1 MNFQSYLE
9 SFFTLRE
16 GKIKSSDIQK
26 TLTSIINLPSSFTPA
41 SWDKWL
47 TSYGGKAAIPAPFLK
62 ILEGGSTG
70 GRAADIRKL
79 ITNYA
84 DNIRVGTAEQAI
96 AIKNLKEEIIKTF
109 ETTFNAESSRLQRY
123 TLARKNNL
131 LSIPEENT
139 FLGSSIMP
147 ASKAATQLTQMIKRG
162 DSLSTIRSFMDKV
175 GEAKGYMV
183 NVIKELKK
191 DKEDEIAS
199 LVGQID
205 PTIGGGSDY
214 EINKLL
220 LAFETK
226 ERMTN
231 FIAKYCRS
239 GSIEPLVDLLNHE
252 PSFKSKTGIE
262 VSALPG
268 ILNMKDISQSI
279 KNSISDSLF
288 TKGVFKVNMQ
298 SPKIRKF
305 INEKRKEFFK
315 TARETGRQPSLMVF
329 NHVISKELGFEL
341 QGQYEQM
348 LSRLIDKNAVGS
360 EYYAHLVSMIASHVI
375 KELPLISNHIEIQEQ
390 EIETKSGTKIKMKI
404 PMLESMEVAE
414 FKTLPGFNKVN
425 EKKSESQKRQI
436 AKQSDALDKRLREL
450 TNAMPPEL
458 KTVERLQHYSIPAQT
473 KATLKRLADA
483 GKGEKLD
490 DASFVN
496 EIFNEYGQIV
506 LGKLFAR
513 ALDELDNKQ
522 KNFYEQSVC
531 IRAILE
537 LSKASGTWRIKH
549 NFLYSQIS
557 DMADSLYK
565 AAKDSG
571 DNLDRILEKPRLE
584 EKGEDTRVGRKP
596 DTTRN
601 NSKDPDYSFQD
612 WRDRKD
618 IDKELR
624 GIDKRAK
631 VFADFAPPYL
641 NWKGDP
647 ASPAIQK
654 LFDIYIRDMKNN
666 SVFQEQVA
674 NTPNG
679 IQVLFSNWLMSKH
692 GTNTI
697 SEMRDSQLRTVDK
710 DPEVAREIKFIEAQ
724 IYARRYARIQQ
735 SLEASTG
742 YMDDKTGWF
751 VPQKRGS
758 YLDKKA
764 DSVVIKTGGFDAA
777 KRDEFLDAAS
787 AGDYLFDITKKI
799 PDELQSKFKG
809 YSLLGMIHAAETGD
823 ELGMVMSHIHTLIPK
838 DHLDTL
844 QENASVK
851 VSDVHLEKAGQI
863 EQKAKEQREELQKH
877 SLNRQQE
884 LQGMHNTPGVT
895 PA

>member
-1 MNFQSYLE
+1 MNFESYLE
-9 SFFTLRE
+9 SFFTFK
-16 GKIKSSDIQK
+16 GSKNTSADIHK
-26 TLTSIINLPSSFTPA
+26 TLTSIINLPTSFNPKT
-41 SWDKWL
+41 WDAWAKD
-47 TSYGGKAAIPAPFLK
+47 KDRIPGPFLK

-70 GRAADIRKL
+70 SRATDIRKL

-84 DNIRVGTAEQAI
+84 DDIRVGTAEQEVAI
-96 AIKNLKEEIIKTF
+96 NNLKEEIIKTF
-109 ETTFNAESSRLQRY
+109 ETTFNAESSRLRRY
-123 TLARKNNL
+123 ALARKNNL

-139 FLGSSIMP
+139 FLGSSVMP

-162 DSLSTIRSFMDKV
+162 DSLSTIRSFMDRV

-214 EINKLL
+214 EINKSL

-226 ERMTN
+226 ERMAS
-231 FIAKYCRS
+231 FIAKYCKS
-239 GSIEPLVDLLNHE
+239 GSIEPLIDLLRWE

-288 TKGVFKVNMQ
+288 TKGIFKVNIQ
-298 SPKIRKF
+298 SHEIRKF
-305 INEKRKEFFK
+305 INEKRKEFLK

-329 NHVISKELGFEL
+329 NHVISKELGAKL
-341 QGQYEQM
+341 QLNYERV
-348 LSRLIDKNAVGS
+348 LSSFIDKNAVGS

-375 KELPLISNHIEIQEQ
+375 KELPLISNHLEIQEQ
-390 EIETKSGTKIKMKI
+390 EIETNSGAKIKMNV
-404 PMLESMEVAE
+404 PMLESMKTAE
-414 FKTLPGFNKVN
+414 FKTSSTLNNVSE
-425 EKKSESQKRQI
+425 EKLRIQKKLI
-436 AKQSDALDKRLREL
+436 AKQSDALNKRLREL

-458 KTVERLQHYSIPAQT
+458 KTVERLQHYSIPTQT

-490 DASFVN
+490 QASFVN

-506 LGKLFAR
+506 LGKLFAK
-513 ALDELDNKQ
+513 ALQELDNKQ

-537 LSKASGTWRIKH
+537 LSKAGGTWRSKH
-549 NFLYSQIS
+549 LYLYSQIS
-557 DMADSLYK
+557 DMADALYT

-601 NSKDPDYSFQD
+601 NFKVPDYSFQD

-624 GIDKRAK
+624 GINKRAK
-631 VFADFAPPYL
+631 VFAEFAPPYL

-654 LFDIYIRDMKNN
+654 LFDIYVRDMKNN
-666 SVFQEQVA
+666 SIFQEQVA

-679 IQVLFSNWLMSKH
+679 IQVLFANWLVSKH
-692 GTNTI
+692 GTAII
-697 SEMRDSQLRTVDK
+697 SEMRDSQLRAVDK
-710 DPEVAREIKFIEAQ
+710 DPEVAKEIKMIEAQ
-724 IYARRYARIQQ
+724 IYARRYERIHQ
-735 SLEASTG
+735 SLEHSTG
-742 YMDDKTGWF
+742 YMDEKTGWF
-751 VPQKRGS
+751 VPQKRGRD
-758 YLDKKA
+758 LDKKA
-764 DSVVIKTGGFDAA
+764 DSAVIKTGGFDAV
-777 KRDEFLDAAS
+777 KRDELLDASS
-787 AGDYLFDITKKI
+787 AGDYLFDITRKI
-799 PDELQSKFKG
+799 PEELQSKFKG

-844 QENASVK
+844 QENATVK
-851 VSDVHLEKAGQI
+851 IGDVHLERAGQI

-884 LQGMHNTPGVT
+884 LQGLHNTPGVT